1 MESNLLTYIAVGVVL
16 IALVISTV
24 WYNRKKTPATK
35 STKSDGSFTQ
45 DLTERAK
52 EGKLDPF
59 SGREQEIERAIHIIM
74 RRSKNNPLLIGEPGV
89 GKTAIVEGLAQ
100 RIAEGNVPDAMKNKR
115 LLSLDLNQLMAGT
128 QYRGELEQRL
138 KGLLNQL
145 ETEAR
150 DVILFIDEIH
160 LLQQA
165 GKSEG
170 ALSISDVIKPA
181 LARGD
186 LQVIGATTWSEYEE
200 YLRTDEA
207 FDRRMQPVLVDE
219 PDQELALKM
228 LKGLRGSYEEHHGV
242 KITDEALE
250 AAVKLSDEKIDKRYL
265 PDKAIDLIDEA
276 SAKVAIEAEQANAV
290 AMGVVHAAS
299 KGDKTIVDVD
309 DIKEVIDQWIVHN
322 EEEAKRDARQSNN
335 S

>member
-1 MESNLLTYIAVGVVL
+1 MDAYLTWAVVAIIVALMIASFL
-16 IALVISTV
+16 
-24 WYNRKKTPATK
+24 WQRKKSAGGKPTVVKGA
-35 STKSDGSFTQ
+35 GGEFTE
-45 DLTERAK
+45 DLTARAA
-52 EGKLDPF
+52 EGNIDPV
-59 SGREQEIERAIHIIM
+59 SGRDEEIERAIHIIM

-100 RIAEGNVPDAMKNKR
+100 KITEGDVPAAMAGKK

-150 DVILFIDEIH
+150 EIILFIDEIH

-186 LQVIGATTWSEYEE
+186 LQVIGATTWAEYEQ
-200 YLRTDEA
+200 YVRSDEA

-219 PDQELALKM
+219 PDQKTALM
-228 LKGLRGSYEEHHGV
+228 ILKTIRPTYEEHHKV
-242 KITDEALE
+242 KISDAALE

-276 SAKVAIEAEQANAV
+276 AAKVAIEAESSKKV

-299 KGDKTIVDVD
+299 KGDKETVDVS
-309 DIKEVIDQWIVHN
+309 DIEEVIDQWIIHDK
-322 EEEAKRDARQSNN
+322 EEAKRDARKR
-335 S
+335 

>member
-1 MESNLLTYIAVGVVL
+1 MDSYLTWAVVAIIVALMIASFL
-16 IALVISTV
+16 
-24 WYNRKKTPATK
+24 WQRKNTAGNK
-35 STKSDGSFTQ
+35 SGKSPKGAGGEFTE
-45 DLTERAK
+45 DLTQRASS
-52 EGKLDPF
+52 GNIDPV
-59 SGREQEIERAIHIIM
+59 SGRDDEIERAVHIIM

-100 RIAEGNVPDAMKNKR
+100 KIADGDVPTAMKGKK
-115 LLSLDLNQLMAGT
+115 LLALDLNQLMAGT

-150 DVILFIDEIH
+150 EIILFIDEIH

-186 LQVIGATTWSEYEE
+186 LQVIGATTWAEYEQ
-200 YLRTDEA
+200 YVRTDEA

-219 PDQELALKM
+219 PDQETALM
-228 LKGLRGSYEEHHGV
+228 ILKAIRPTYEEHHNV
-242 KITDEALE
+242 KISDDALE

-276 SAKVAIEAEQANAV
+276 AAKVAIEAEQSKSV
-290 AMGVVHAAS
+290 PMGVVHAAS
-299 KGDKTIVDVD
+299 KGEKETVDVE
-309 DIKEVIDQWIVHN
+309 DIEEVIDQWIIHDK
-322 EEEAKRDARQSNN
+322 EEAKRDARKN
-335 S
+335 